1 MIVILIIPKSE
12 WKIVGVCVVE
22 IFLGREIHR
31 CLWCRIL
38 SRLRLL
44 ESTAL
49 CGLLE
54 STALRLIVLL
64 LVAVVLRCLVSG
76 TLIASLILLRCLVS
90 ALTSLV
96 SSLWSVRI
104 VLPSSCQLDIVRYYF
119 RTVSF
124 LAGLVCVIAGCDS
137 SFNEYLCSLLNVL
150 LGELCQSSPAHDVVP
165 LCPFSPVAA
174 SVCEYFRCSN
184 SEISHHAPA
193 VQMPYL
199 RRCGGIP

>member
-22 IFLGREIHR
+22 VFLGREIHR

-44 ESTAL
+44 VAATL
-49 CGLLE
+49 
-54 STALRLIVLL
+54 TLIALL

-104 VLPSSCQLDIVRYYF
+104 VLPSSCQLDIVSHNLSP
-119 RTVSF
+119 VSF
-124 LAGLVCVIAGCDS
+124 LTGLVCIFTGS
-137 SFNEYLCSLLNVL
+137 NPSFHEYLGSFLDVL

-165 LCPFSPVAA
+165 LCSLSAVAA
-174 SVCEYFRCSN
+174 SVCK
-184 SEISHHAPA
+184 
-193 VQMPYL
+193 YL
-199 RRCGGIP
+199 

>member
-22 IFLGREIHR
+22 IFLCREIHR

-64 LVAVVLRCLVSG
+64 LVAVV
-76 TLIASLILLRCLVS
+76 LRCLVS

-174 SVCEYFRCSN
+174 SVREYFRCSN